1 MSIYRAYFDG
11 VIWKKL
17 GIDNKYIYKQVH
29 KMMFVSK
36 NNVLIR
42 KNISAKTLLYK
53 FVKVHSSVTI

>member
-1 MSIYRAYFDG
+1 MPIYRAYVDG

-17 GIDNKYIYKQVH
+17 GIDDKYIHKQVH
-29 KMMFVSK
+29 KTMFVSK

-53 FVKVHSSVTI
+53 FAKLHTSVTI

>member
-1 MSIYRAYFDG
+1 MPIYRAYVDG

-17 GIDNKYIYKQVH
+17 GIDDKYIYKQVH
-29 KMMFVSK
+29 KTMFVSK